1 VELHVAFLP
10 QECGDMRGRVAVV
23 VDVLRA
29 TTSILTLFERGAA
42 EVMAAPTVDAARR
55 YAAAEAGRVRAA
67 PGPVD
72 GRRAGER
79 PPDQARG
86 PVRTAG
92 EEGGLA
98 PVGFE
103 FGNSPA
109 AFARAQVAGSRVV
122 IATTNGTRA
131 LHAVRGAPVV
141 LAACLRNRRAAAR
154 AAAEAALEGGFDV
167 TVVCAGRE
175 ERFSLDDAYTAGA
188 IADAAVEYLAS
199 RTPCRTTDAVLG
211 ASMLYRSW
219 PDAAALFRLTA
230 AGRNVVAIGLEEDLT
245 YCAVPDSSDIVPRVG
260 AGLALLDA

>member
-1 VELHVAFLP
+1 
-10 QECGDMRGRVAVV
+10 MRGRVAVV

-29 TTSILTLFERGAA
+29 TTSILTLLERGAA

-55 YAAAEAGRVRAA
+55 YAVEAARVRAA
-67 PGPVD
+67 SGRAA
-72 GRRAGER
+72 GRRKGEK
-79 PPDQARG
+79 PPDPA

-98 PVGFE
+98 PEGFE

-131 LHAVRGAPVV
+131 LHAVRGARVV
-141 LAACLRNRRAAAR
+141 LAACLRNRSAAAR
-154 AAAEAALEGGFDV
+154 AAAQAALQGGFDV

-175 ERFSLDDAYTAGA
+175 GRFSLDDAYTAGA
-188 IADAAVEYLAS
+188 IADAAVEYLAG
-199 RTPCRTTDAVLG
+199 RTPCRTTDAVLA
-211 ASMLYRSW
+211 ASTLYRSW
-219 PDAAALFRLTA
+219 PDAASLFRLTA
-230 AGRNVVAIGLEEDLT
+230 AGRNVLAIGLEEDLI
-245 YCAVPDSSDIVPRVG
+245 YCAVPDSSEIVPRVG